1 MQEGVSSSPRT
12 LSTDNDAAADQT
24 LSDARPVRNI
34 RDRSSSMDNAGIEV
48 YRNQGLRM
56 RTLSLGNSQMMTAQ
70 QHQQQP
76 SQPPMRR
83 TLTSLTEMVSDSHPQ
98 PVRAGSISSLNAG
111 LTPPPSKPLRREA
124 SVTTVRPTA
133 QSNSSVPSVIDIFG
147 PEAFSCV
154 PAFAGTPLLEQAR
167 AARHSS
173 SSSTNSQQQQQQQQ
187 QQQYQ
192 QQLELW
198 HDDPEFGQQLTH
210 VEEHGGSDDSS
221 STDAGEAADLYD
233 LNSLEAGHSV
243 HNGPTTAA
251 VAAAAPVNSS
261 SAALPAPPPA
271 LHRLGSS
278 MRSAVSDVS
287 RADSEQLAEL
297 REGGDV
303 LAALQCPTA
312 NADKSSSARVKQQ
325 FSAFHAGHAAAAA
338 VADQEGAVLKHS
350 TVGRGQGGQLAA
362 AAAALAAARR
372 NAGSTTAA
380 ATAAGGGAGG
390 DSGDPQDEVS
400 AMLYGLQ

>member
-1 MQEGVSSSPRT
+1 MQEGVSSSPRMQ
-12 LSTDNDAAADQT
+12 SNDDNNEAAEQEQQHLDT
-24 LSDARPVRNI
+24 RPVRHI
-34 RDRSSSMDNAGIEV
+34 RDRSSSMDNAGIEA
-48 YRNQGLRM
+48 YRSQGPRV
-56 RTLSLGNSQMMTAQ
+56 RTLSLGNSQMMHAQ
-70 QHQQQP
+70 QQQQQP
-76 SQPPMRR
+76 AQAPMRR
-83 TLTSLTEMVSDSHPQ
+83 TLTSLNEMVSDSYPQ
-98 PVRAGSISSLNAG
+98 PVRTGSVSSLHAG

-133 QSNSSVPSVIDIFG
+133 QSSSSVPSVIDIFG
-147 PEAFSCV
+147 PDAFSCV

-173 SSSTNSQQQQQQQQ
+173 SSSTHSQQQQHQQLQQ
-187 QQQYQ
+187 P
-192 QQLELW
+192 QLELW

-221 STDAGEAADLYD
+221 TDAREATDLYD

-243 HNGPTTAA
+243 HNGAATAAA
-251 VAAAAPVNSS
+251 VAALNSS
-261 SAALPAPPPA
+261 TALPAPPPA

-303 LAALQCPTA
+303 LAALHST
-312 NADKSSSARVKQQ
+312 NNNSNSSSSSARTAKQ
-325 FSAFHAGHAAAAA
+325 FTAFQAGHTAAAADA
-338 VADQEGAVLKHS
+338 EGAVVRHS

-362 AAAALAAARR
+362 AAAEIAAARR
-372 NAGSTTAA
+372 SAATATAA
-380 ATAAGGGAGG
+380 AAGGAGG
-390 DSGDPQDEVS
+390 GSGSGDDHQDEVS
-400 AMLYGLQ
+400 AVLCA